1 MGFWA
6 RLFGKSDTTVASGK
20 SLATEKERAPA
31 TRPEP
36 TRRSVRRSEFLSR
49 EDEERSFVVGP
60 DGMPSGKLK
69 RIGDRLVIVTDD
81 GAGIV
86 NPRSARIHSL
96 GIYCFGLR
104 GSSYQGSAIKRGDYR
119 PGETVQLVREPDN
132 EHDPNAVAVH
142 ATGAAKRGGYVN
154 KMNAKRIASRL
165 DRGEE
170 LSAISVRGDRP
181 GKEELRPVILVAS
194 PPVLAHLRR

>member
-6 RLFGKSDTTVASGK
+6 RLFGKSDTTFVAGDV
-20 SLATEKERAPA
+20 LAAKRRRAPA
-31 TRPEP
+31 ARPEP
-36 TRRSVRRSEFLSR
+36 AHRRLQRSEFLSR
-49 EDEERSFVVGP
+49 EDEERSFVLRP

-104 GSSYQGSAIKRGDYR
+104 GSSHQGSAVKRGDYR
-119 PGETVQLVREPDN
+119 PGEIVQLVREPEN

-142 ATGAAKRGGYVN
+142 ARGAARRGGYVN
-154 KMNAKRIASRL
+154 RMNAKRIAARL

-170 LSAISVRGDRP
+170 LAAISVRGDRP
-181 GKEELRPVILVAS
+181 GTEELRPVILVAA
-194 PPVLAHLRR
+194 PAVLAHLRR

>member
-6 RLFGKSDTTVASGK
+6 RLLGKSDKAGNSGG
-20 SLATEKERAPA
+20 SLTAARERASA
-31 TRPEP
+31 TRAAPAH
-36 TRRSVRRSEFLSR
+36 RSVRRSEFLSR
-49 EDEERSFVVGP
+49 EDEERSFVIGP
-60 DGMPSGKLK
+60 DGMPTGKLK

-104 GSSYQGSAIKRGDYR
+104 GSSYQGTAVERGDYR
-119 PGETVQLVREPDN
+119 PGETLRLVREPNN
-132 EHDPNAVAVH
+132 EHDPNAIAVH

-170 LSAISVRGDRP
+170 LSAISLRGDRP
-181 GKEELRPVILVAS
+181 GKEELRPVILVAA

>member
-6 RLFGKSDTTVASGK
+6 RLFGHSDTTVAAGK
-20 SLATEKERAPA
+20 SPATAKKRAPA
-31 TRPEP
+31 TRPASAP
-36 TRRSVRRSEFLSR
+36 RSLRRSEFLSR
-49 EDEERSFVVGP
+49 EDEERSFAMGP

-69 RIGDRLVIVTDD
+69 HIGDRLVIVTDD

-119 PGETVQLVREPDN
+119 PGETVQLVREPHN

-165 DRGEE
+165 DQGEE
-170 LSAISVRGDRP
+170 LSAISVRGDRA
-181 GKEELRPVILVAS
+181 GKEELRPVVLVAS
-194 PPVLAHLRR
+194 PSVLAHLRR